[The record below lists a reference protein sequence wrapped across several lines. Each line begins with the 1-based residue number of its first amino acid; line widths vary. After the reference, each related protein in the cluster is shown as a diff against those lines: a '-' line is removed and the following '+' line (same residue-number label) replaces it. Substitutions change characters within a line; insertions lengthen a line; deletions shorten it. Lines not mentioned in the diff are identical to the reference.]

1 MSLEDNFKDFDS
13 YIKSKNLT
21 EKETLLFISNYL
33 LNNIDIYENLDKVYG
48 INEQP
53 LLDDY
58 SNYAA
63 IRQMREYHPDSIPLE
78 LAKIA
83 HNLLYVYNRLQLME
97 EAQYGR

>member
-33 LNNIDIYENLDKVYG
+33 LNNISIYENLDKVYG
-48 INEQP
+48 INEEP
-53 LLDDY
+53 LLSDY
-58 SNYAA
+58 VNYAA
-63 IRQMREYHPDSIPLE
+63 IKQAREYHPDSIPLE
-78 LAKIA
+78 LSKIA

>member
-13 YIKSKNLT
+13 YIKTKNLS

-33 LNNIDIYENLDKVYG
+33 LNNISIYENLDKVYG
-48 INEQP
+48 ISETP
-53 LLDDY
+53 LVEDY
-58 SNYAA
+58 SNYAS
-63 IRQMREYHPDSIPLE
+63 IKEMREYHTDSIPLE

-83 HNLLYVYNRLQLME
+83 HNLLYVYNRLKLME